1 MRQHFWTC
9 ILQKEHYM
17 NYYTTIR
24 QKQCKKSELTPIV
37 DEYARAVEA
46 EEGTAMRPN
55 VALWKN

>member
-1 MRQHFWTC
+1 
-9 ILQKEHYM
+9 M

-46 EEGTAMRPN
+46 EEGTAIRPN
-55 VALWKN
+55 VTL